1 MVNPNDLWESI
12 GALNDDEPFHVLTRL
27 YSTYETL
34 LQSDK
39 NNKEALSFFQNL
51 SNAIEFCV
59 ECNLNRR

>member
-1 MVNPNDLWESI
+1 MVDLGDLWESI
-12 GALNDDEPFHVLTRL
+12 GGLSDDEPVHVLTRL
-27 YSTYETL
+27 YSTYEIL

-39 NNKEALSFFQNL
+39 NNKEAQRFFQNL